1 MLEELKHIP
10 IADYDYPL
18 PDERIARYPL
28 AERDQSK
35 LLTLTSEGLA
45 EHRFFELPQLLPAG
59 SLLIF
64 NDTKVI
70 HARLL
75 FRKETG
81 ATIEI
86 FCLEP
91 VERVA
96 TEGEQ
101 PVPQPVSEAF
111 EQRERC
117 SWMCFIGN
125 NKKWKEGSLSG
136 QWSVDSGQFSLTA
149 TRREAVGNAWIVDF
163 HWTGGASFA
172 EVIENAGVIPLPPY
186 LGREAEE
193 SDATRYQTVY
203 AHYEGSVAAPTAGL
217 HFTDKVIEAL
227 HNKGIDTEY
236 LTLHVGAG
244 TFKPVSSEHIGDHEM
259 HVEKIHITADNLRH
273 LCAHRDT
280 ARVAV
285 GTTSVR
291 TLESLY
297 WFGVQLKHN
306 PELGYMHVSQW
317 DPYTLDD
324 CGMDYVDAYGNILAW
339 MDRRGEDDLH
349 GETQLMIAPG
359 YRYRTITGMVT
370 NFHQPKSTLLLLV
383 SAFIG
388 ERWKE
393 AYRYALDHGFRFLSY
408 GDSCLFMP

>member
-1 MLEELKHIP
+1 MLDDLRSIP

-18 PDERIARYPL
+18 PDGRIARYPL
-28 AERDQSK
+28 EQRDHSK
-35 LLTLTSEGLA
+35 LLCLKDGKITDY
-45 EHRFFELPQLLPAG
+45 HFYDLPLLLPANAM
-59 SLLIF
+59 LVF

-81 ATIEI
+81 AVIEI

-91 VERVA
+91 YRMA
-96 TEGEQ
+96 
-101 PVPQPVSEAF
+101 VSEAF
-111 EQRERC
+111 EQRQRC
-117 SWMCFIGN
+117 TWMCFIGN
-125 NKKWKEGSLSG
+125 NKKWKEGSMSG
-136 QWSVDSGQFSLTA
+136 EWQMEGERFRLVA

-163 HWTGGASFA
+163 EWTGGMSFA

-193 SDATRYQTVY
+193 SDAERYQTVY

-217 HFTDKVIEAL
+217 HFTPEVFDAL
-227 HNKGIDTEY
+227 KQKGIDTEY

-244 TFKPVSSEHIGDHEM
+244 TFKPVSTETIGAHEM
-259 HVEKIHITADNLRH
+259 HVEKVFVTTEMLRH
-273 LCAHRDT
+273 IAAHQGPCI
-280 ARVAV
+280 AV

-291 TLESLY
+291 TMESLY
-297 WFGVQLKHN
+297 WFGVRLKHN
-306 PELGYMHVSQW
+306 PELEAMHIDQW

-324 CGMDYVDAYGNILAW
+324 CGMDCATAYTEVLRW
-339 MDRRGEDDLH
+339 MERSGIDHME

-359 YRYRTITGMVT
+359 YRYRTINGLVT

-383 SAFIG
+383 SALIG
-388 ERWKE
+388 DRWRDC
-393 AYRYALDHGFRFLSY
+393 YRYALDHDFRFLSY
-408 GDSCLFMP
+408 GDSCLFLV

>member
-35 LLTLTSEGLA
+35 LLAVTPDGIA
-45 EHRFFELPQLLPAG
+45 EHRFFELPQLLPADA
-59 SLLIF
+59 LLVF

-91 VERVA
+91 YRMA
-96 TEGEQ
+96 I
-101 PVPQPVSEAF
+101 SESF

-117 SWMCFIGN
+117 SWVCFIGN
-125 NKKWKEGSLSG
+125 NKKWKEGVLSG
-136 QWSVDSGQFSLTA
+136 RWQADGGEFVLSA
-149 TRREAVGNAWIVDF
+149 TRREAVGNAWVVDF
-163 HWTGGASFA
+163 SWTGGASFA
-172 EVIENAGVIPLPPY
+172 EVIEKAGVIPLPPY
-186 LGREAEE
+186 LGRDAEE

-217 HFTDKVIEAL
+217 HFTDRVIGRL
-227 HNKGIDTEY
+227 HDKGIDTEY

-259 HVEKIHITADNLRH
+259 HVEKIHVTADNLRH
-273 LCAHRDT
+273 ICAHRDT

-291 TLESLY
+291 TMESLY
-297 WFGVQLKHN
+297 WFGVQLRHN
-306 PELGYMHVSQW
+306 AELEYMHVSQW

-324 CGMDYVDAYGNILAW
+324 CGMDYAEAYGNILEW
-339 MDRRGEDDLH
+339 MERNGVEDMM

-388 ERWKE
+388 DRWKE

>member
-28 AERDQSK
+28 AERDHSK
-35 LLTLTSEGLA
+35 LLAVTPGGIA
-45 EHRFFELPQLLPAG
+45 EHRFYELPQLLPAG
-59 SLLIF
+59 ALLVF

-91 VERVA
+91 YQMA
-96 TEGEQ
+96 
-101 PVPQPVSEAF
+101 VSEAF

-117 SWMCFIGN
+117 SWVCFIGN
-125 NKKWKEGSLSG
+125 NKKWKEGVMSG
-136 QWSVDSGQFSLTA
+136 EWRTESGLFRLTA
-149 TRREAVGNAWIVDF
+149 ERREAVGNAWVVDF
-163 HWTGGASFA
+163 SWTGGASFA
-172 EVIENAGVIPLPPY
+172 EVIEKAGVIPLPPY

-217 HFTDKVIEAL
+217 HFTDRVIGQL
-227 HNKGIDTEY
+227 HDRGIDTEY

-259 HVEKIHITADNLRH
+259 HVEKIHVTAENLKH
-273 LCAHRDT
+273 ICAHRDT

-297 WFGVQLKHN
+297 WFGVQLQHN
-306 PELGYMHVSQW
+306 RDLDYMHISQW

-324 CGMDYVDAYGNILAW
+324 CGMDYVEAYGNILAW
-339 MDRRGEDDLH
+339 MERNDQDDLH

-388 ERWKE
+388 DRWKE

>member
-1 MLEELKHIP
+1 MLSDLKNIR
-10 IADYDYPL
+10 IDEYNYPL

-28 AERDQSK
+28 AERDHSK
-35 LLTLTSEGLA
+35 LLCLKDGVLA
-45 EHRFFELPQLLPAG
+45 EHRFYDLPLLLPQGALLV
-59 SLLIF
+59 F

-91 VERVA
+91 HNMA
-96 TEGEQ
+96 
-101 PVPQPVSEAF
+101 VSEAF

-117 SWMCFIGN
+117 SWVCFIGN
-125 NKKWKEGSLSG
+125 NKKWKDGVMSGRWQAASGEFELS
-136 QWSVDSGQFSLTA
+136 A
-149 TRREAVGNAWIVDF
+149 RRREAVGNAWVVDF
-163 HWTGGASFA
+163 SWTGGASFA

-186 LGREAEE
+186 LGRDAEE

-217 HFTDKVIEAL
+217 HFTDRVIEQL

-259 HVEKIHITADNLRH
+259 HVEKIHVTAGNLLH
-273 LCAHRDT
+273 ICAHSET

-291 TLESLY
+291 TMESLY
-297 WFGVQLKHN
+297 WFGVQLQHD
-306 PELGYMHVSQW
+306 PGMEYMHVSQW

-324 CGMDYVDAYGNILAW
+324 CGMGYADAYGNILKW
-339 MDRRGEDDLH
+339 MERNGVEDMM

-388 ERWKE
+388 DRWKE

>member
-1 MLEELKHIP
+1 MLDELKHIA

-28 AERDQSK
+28 AERDHSK
-35 LLTLTSEGLA
+35 MLRLSGGIIS
-45 EHRFFELPQLLPAG
+45 EHRFDELPSLLPAETM
-59 SLLIF
+59 LVF

-81 ATIEI
+81 AMIEV

-91 VERVA
+91 HGMA
-96 TEGEQ
+96 
-101 PVPQPVSEAF
+101 VSEAF

-117 SWMCFIGN
+117 TWMCMVGN
-125 NKKWKEGSLSG
+125 NKRWREGALTLQFTISG
-136 QWSVDSGQFSLTA
+136 SSFTLQA
-149 TRREAVGNAWIVDF
+149 TRREAVGNAWVVDF
-163 HWTGGASFA
+163 SWTGGHSFA
-172 EVIENAGVIPLPPY
+172 EVIEHAGVIPLPPY
-186 LGREAEE
+186 LHRDAEA

-203 AHYEGSVAAPTAGL
+203 AEHEGSVAAPTAGL
-217 HFTDKVIEAL
+217 HFTPAVIDAL
-227 HNKGIDTEY
+227 HARGVATEY

-244 TFKPVSSEHIGDHEM
+244 TFKPVSTETIGEHEM
-259 HVEKIHITADNLRH
+259 HVEKVYVTDDNMQRLA
-273 LCAHRDT
+273 AH
-280 ARVAV
+280 ASKPIVAV

-291 TLESLY
+291 TMESLY
-297 WFGVQLKHN
+297 WFGVQLADN
-306 PELGYMHVSQW
+306 PDMERMAVSQW

-324 CGMDYVDAYGNILAW
+324 HHLDMAAAYGNVLQW
-339 MDRRGEDDLH
+339 MQRRGMSHLS

-359 YRYRTITGMVT
+359 YRYRTINGLVT

-388 ERWKE
+388 DRWRE
-393 AYRYALDHGFRFLSY
+393 CYRYALDHGFRFLSY
-408 GDSCLFMP
+408 GDCCLFLK

>member
-35 LLTLTSEGLA
+35 LLAVTSEGIA
-45 EHRFFELPQLLPAG
+45 EHRFFELPQLLPADA
-59 SLLIF
+59 LLVF

-91 VERVA
+91 YRMA
-96 TEGEQ
+96 I
-101 PVPQPVSEAF
+101 SESF

-117 SWMCFIGN
+117 SWVCFIGN
-125 NKKWKEGSLSG
+125 NKKWKEGVLSG
-136 QWSVDSGQFSLTA
+136 RWQADGGEFVLSA
-149 TRREAVGNAWIVDF
+149 TRREAVGNAWVVDF
-163 HWTGGASFA
+163 SWTGGASFA
-172 EVIENAGVIPLPPY
+172 EVIEKAGVIPLPPY
-186 LGREAEE
+186 LGRYAEE

-217 HFTDKVIEAL
+217 HFTDRVIGRL
-227 HNKGIDTEY
+227 HDKGIDTEY

-259 HVEKIHITADNLRH
+259 HVEKIHVTADNLRH
-273 LCAHRDT
+273 ICAHRDT

-291 TLESLY
+291 TMESLY
-297 WFGVQLKHN
+297 WFGVQLRQN
-306 PELGYMHVSQW
+306 AELEYMHVSQW

-324 CGMDYVDAYGNILAW
+324 CGMDYAEAYGNILEW
-339 MDRRGEDDLH
+339 MERNGVEDMM

-388 ERWKE
+388 DRWKE

>member
-35 LLTLTSEGLA
+35 LLAVTPDGIA
-45 EHRFFELPQLLPAG
+45 EHRFFELPQLLPADT
-59 SLLIF
+59 LLVF

-91 VERVA
+91 YRMA
-96 TEGEQ
+96 I
-101 PVPQPVSEAF
+101 SESF

-117 SWMCFIGN
+117 SWVCFIGN
-125 NKKWKEGSLSG
+125 NKKWKEGVLSG
-136 QWSVDSGQFSLTA
+136 RWQADGGEFVLSA
-149 TRREAVGNAWIVDF
+149 TRREAVGNAWVVDF
-163 HWTGGASFA
+163 SWTGGASFA
-172 EVIENAGVIPLPPY
+172 EVIEKAGVIPLPPY
-186 LGREAEE
+186 LGRDAEE

-217 HFTDKVIEAL
+217 HFTDRVIEQL

-259 HVEKIHITADNLRH
+259 HVEKIHVTADNLRH
-273 LCAHRDT
+273 ICAHRDT

-291 TLESLY
+291 TMESLY
-297 WFGVQLKHN
+297 WFGVQLRHN
-306 PELGYMHVSQW
+306 AELEYMHVSQW

-324 CGMDYVDAYGNILAW
+324 CGMDYAEAYGNILEW
-339 MDRRGEDDLH
+339 MERNGVDDMM

-388 ERWKE
+388 DRWKE

>member
-35 LLTLTSEGLA
+35 LLAVTPDGIA
-45 EHRFFELPQLLPAG
+45 EHRFFELPQLLPADA
-59 SLLIF
+59 LLVF

-91 VERVA
+91 YRMA
-96 TEGEQ
+96 I
-101 PVPQPVSEAF
+101 SESF

-117 SWMCFIGN
+117 SWVCLIGN
-125 NKKWKEGSLSG
+125 NKKWKEGVLSG
-136 QWSVDSGQFSLTA
+136 RWQADGGEFVLSA
-149 TRREAVGNAWIVDF
+149 TRREAVGNAWVVDF
-163 HWTGGASFA
+163 SWTGGASFA
-172 EVIENAGVIPLPPY
+172 EVIEKAGVIPLPPY
-186 LGREAEE
+186 LGRDAEE

-217 HFTDKVIEAL
+217 HFTDRVIGRL
-227 HNKGIDTEY
+227 HDKGIDTEY

-259 HVEKIHITADNLRH
+259 HVEKIHVTADNLRH
-273 LCAHRDT
+273 ICAHRDT

-291 TLESLY
+291 TMESLY
-297 WFGVQLKHN
+297 WFGVQLRHN
-306 PELGYMHVSQW
+306 AELEYMHVSQW
-317 DPYTLDD
+317 EPYTLDD
-324 CGMDYVDAYGNILAW
+324 CGMDYAEAYGNILEW
-339 MDRRGEDDLH
+339 MERNGVDDMM

-388 ERWKE
+388 DRWKE